1 MEGTGG
7 GRKEEGGRK
16 REMKGGRWVG
26 VGLSLLWAAGACAHC
41 HSWGGEVAL
50 ITASGVE
57 VNSSSLLVG
66 WRRTVVVIHMSLWA
80 LITIAGVWWGA
91 PCHGWGGIVGAWHCL
106 CHCVVALVMLWLVVI
121 ICGQLL
127 GSLLWAVM
135 ASWWVVVVVVMSGH
149 WHLFVGGS

>member
-16 REMKGGRWVG
+16 REMKGGRWVWGCHCCGLLVPVLIAIAG
-26 VGLSLLWAAGACAHC
+26 VVRWP
-41 HSWGGEVAL
+41 
-50 ITASGVE
+50 
-57 VNSSSLLVG
+57 SSLLVR
-66 WRRTVVVIHMSLWA
+66 WRRTVVVIHVSLWA

-121 ICGQLL
+121 VCGQLL